1 MTPQEMFDKAY
12 LGVIQQGQKSLN
24 SLGGCAYRGQ
34 NRTKCGIGYLISDNL
49 AHAWDDLSQS
59 SIWHL
64 NRVKHPLMPEFLKE
78 HHLLAKAIQQAH
90 DAADP
95 GNFVEDFKRNM
106 ACVAPAFRLTI
117 PQLEQHQ

>member
-12 LGVIQQGQKSLN
+12 LGV
-24 SLGGCAYRGQ
+24 
-34 NRTKCGIGYLISDNL
+34 
-49 AHAWDDLSQS
+49 
-59 SIWHL
+59 
-64 NRVKHPLMPEFLKE
+64 
-78 HHLLAKAIQQAH
+78 IQQAH